1 MSAPLPAEA
10 TARRPSWWEDR
21 AGRVSAGL
29 AGTLGALGLLTAFPL
44 PGTAHRRPSASTLA
58 GFAGAGLLLGGALA
72 GVDAA
77 LAPLLPRA
85 PRDAVLLGALALLS
99 GGMHL
104 DGLADCAD
112 GLLLTGAT
120 AERRLAVMR
129 DSSTGAFGV
138 AAVAL
143 VLLTDLASLG
153 TLGVPRLQALVV
165 AVTASRAAAALAL
178 GVSVPARTEGLAH
191 ACAVPGRAAAAAVA
205 ALAALVT
212 GVLLL
217 GVRGLVAVAAA
228 LLVAPAAAA
237 VLRRRVGGMTGDG
250 CGAVIEVGLTM
261 ALLCLCARP

>member
-1 MSAPLPAEA
+1 VSAPLPAEA
-10 TARRPSWWEDR
+10 AARRPSWWDDPARR
-21 AGRVSAGL
+21 AAGGL
-29 AGTLGALGLLTAFPL
+29 AGALAALGLLTVLPL
-44 PGTAHRRPSASTLA
+44 PRAAHRRPSASTLA
-58 GFAGAGLLLGGALA
+58 AFAGAGLLLGAALA
-72 GVDAA
+72 AVDAA
-77 LAPLLPRA
+77 LGPLLPRA
-85 PRDAVLLGALALLS
+85 PRNAVLLGVLAVLS

-112 GLLLTGAT
+112 GLMIAGAT

-143 VLLTDLASLG
+143 VLLTDLAALN
-153 TLGVPRLQALVV
+153 TLGVPRLAALPV
-165 AVTASRAAAALAL
+165 AVTASRAAAAVAL

-205 ALAALVT
+205 ALATGVT

-250 CGAVIEVGLTM
+250 CGAVIELGLTV